1 MVAYP
6 IGGSQHDLSRP
17 RTQNRKMNVVLINQY
32 TRDHFKSVISVPLLD
47 DRKEMD
53 QALMTKI
60 QQTNNSVPRLF
71 KPKLSGLRLAE
82 DSRYSRDMPLPPER
96 RSKKYVANFDT
107 RTLVYDAV
115 EGAQRISLFCPRLL
129 NLWPLLRDGLRL
141 NGAPVRL
148 RRHQSLRFERLDLPK
163 GARGVLSVDIDG
175 VQLPLSLHPVA
186 TDLFAGLDTMITMV
200 KDTPAQWIVD
210 WANYHTSAHGVQG
223 LVLLDN
229 GTDADLMQET
239 AARLVAETS
248 LTRIA
253 IVSAPFPYGGNAGG
267 RFVAPAKY
275 LQVAMLNLMR
285 ARFLAQASGI
295 LSVDVDEFVQPM
307 QTERAHCTIF
317 DMARARY
324 LGCVTFLGSW
334 AFVKDTKGPQPQSA
348 HGYTDLEH
356 PCKSPK
362 WCMVPGGLADRFV
375 LAVHRPAGLLF
386 PLTRLTQV
394 RYWHFWA
401 TTTGW
406 KVPRFDIEATGSPDL
421 ELVQAL
427 QAHLPQQE
435 DLGA

>member
-1 MVAYP
+1 MEQRN
-6 IGGSQHDLSRP
+6 SDHLQCL
-17 RTQNRKMNVVLINQY
+17 Y

-47 DRKEMD
+47 DRQEMD
-53 QALMTKI
+53 QALTTKI

-71 KPKLSGLRLAE
+71 KPKLSGLRLPE
-82 DSRYSRDMPLPPER
+82 DSRYRRDMPLPPAR

-239 AARLVAETS
+239 AARLAAETS

-267 RFVAPAKY
+267 RFVAPAMY

-307 QTERAHCTIF
+307 APEGSYRTIF
-317 DMARARY
+317 DLARARY
-324 LGCVTFLGSW
+324 IGCVTFMGSW
-334 AFVKDTKGPQPQSA
+334 AFVKDATGPQPQRA
-348 HGYTDLEH
+348 HSYTDPQN
-356 PCKSPK
+356 PCAIPK

-375 LAVHRPAGLLF
+375 LAVHRPAGPLYA
-386 PLTRLTQV
+386 LTRAKEV
-394 RYWHFWA
+394 AYWHFRA

-406 KVPRFDIEATGSPDL
+406 KTPRFEIGTIGSPDMQL
-421 ELVQAL
+421 ANAL
-427 QAHLPQQE
+427 RSHLHQ
-435 DLGA
+435 DKDV